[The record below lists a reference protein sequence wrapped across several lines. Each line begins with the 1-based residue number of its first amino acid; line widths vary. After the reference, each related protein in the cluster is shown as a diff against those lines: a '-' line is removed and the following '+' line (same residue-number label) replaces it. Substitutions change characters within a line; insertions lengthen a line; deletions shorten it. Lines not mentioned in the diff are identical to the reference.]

1 MKVLKPF
8 YYDDFKCIA
17 GDCIDNCCNAE
28 WEISI
33 DKKTYKKYRKLKG
46 QWGNKINNNI
56 GRIRSNISD
65 LRYGKIKLKDKGCSL
80 LDEKGLCTIHANLG
94 VGYLCNTCKVYP
106 RKITKLGEIYER
118 NLFMS
123 CPEVARYFV
132 RHKENFYFNM
142 DEEELSDLDKDYI
155 IDKSY
160 DEKLYNLL
168 WDSRSLAMEIIQF
181 KEIEI
186 WKRISFFKMLCD
198 KVQDIIN
205 KKQYDNYEEILNNFR
220 EQITNI
226 NVINSLDK
234 ISVIPEV
241 KFNFI
246 QSAIQVRVNNG
257 LNNNKFMNLIIEYN
271 EIFSKDINFKS
282 NIDNIIEKEEE
293 FNKYLKDKENIIE
306 NLLIYL
312 IYKYFMKALYTRDL
326 NAEVNNIILYYA
338 MVKMFLLARYNKNN
352 KELNEGDFVEIF
364 YLFSR
369 TVEHNVVFF
378 DNICRD
384 IKKAGYDTLAYM
396 TILVR

>member
-17 GDCIDNCCNAE
+17 GDCIDNCCHAE

-106 RKITKLGEIYER
+106 REITKFGEIYER

-155 IDKSY
+155 VDKSY

-186 WKRISFFKMLCD
+186 WKRIIFLKMLCD
-198 KVQDIIN
+198 KVQKLIN
-205 KKQYDNYEEILNNFR
+205 EENYEDYEKLLNTFR
-220 EQITNI
+220 NEITNI
-226 NVINSLDK
+226 DVINSLDK
-234 ISVIPEV
+234 IKFVEDV
-241 KFNFI
+241 KFDFI
-246 QSAIQVRVNNG
+246 QSIINKSSQLKRVKYSQLINDYYEMFNATDD
-257 LNNNKFMNLIIEYN
+257 KKENLKLL
-271 EIFSKDINFKS
+271 F
-282 NIDNIIEKEEE
+282 EKERE
-293 FNKYLKDKENIIE
+293 FNIFLKDYENILE

-312 IYKYFMKALYTRDL
+312 IYGYFMLALYSKDL
-326 NAEVNNIILYYA
+326 NKQVNKVVITYSMI
-338 MVKMFLLARYNKNN
+338 KMLLLGRWYKNN
-352 KELNEGDFVEIF
+352 KKLEEEDFVEVI
-364 YLFSR
+364 YVFSR
-369 TVEHNVVFF
+369 VIEHNRSFL
-378 DNICRD
+378 NKIYEA
-384 IKKAGYDTLAYM
+384 IKEVGYDKIAYT
-396 TILVR
+396 TILVH

>member
-17 GDCIDNCCNAE
+17 GDCIDNCCHVE

-106 RKITKLGEIYER
+106 REITKFGEIYER

-142 DEEELSDLDKDYI
+142 GEEELSDLDKDYI
-155 IDKSY
+155 VDKNY
-160 DEKLYNLL
+160 DENLYNLL
-168 WDSRSLAMEIIQF
+168 WYSRSLAMEIIQF

-186 WKRISFFKMLCD
+186 WKRIIFLKMLCD
-198 KVQDIIN
+198 KVQKLIN
-205 KKQYDNYEEILNNFR
+205 EENYEDYEKLLNTFR
-220 EQITNI
+220 NEITNI
-226 NVINSLDK
+226 DVINSLDK
-234 ISVIPEV
+234 IKLVPNV
-241 KFNFI
+241 KINFI
-246 QSAIQVRVNNG
+246 KSVVDISERVSRNKVKYNN
-257 LNNNKFMNLIIEYN
+257 LLEQYKKLFENDIDSNFENVIKKEY
-271 EIFSKDINFKS
+271 
-282 NIDNIIEKEEE
+282 E
-293 FNKYLKDKENIIE
+293 FNKYLNNEEYIME

-312 IYKYFMKALYTRDL
+312 IYKYFMRALYTKDL
-326 NAEVNNIILYYA
+326 NKEINNVIISYA
-338 MVKMFLLARYNKNN
+338 MIKMLLLGQYDANENKL
-352 KELNEGDFVEIF
+352 KEDDFVEVF
-364 YLFSR
+364 YVFSR
-369 TVEHNVVFF
+369 VIEHNKIFL
-378 DNICRD
+378 NKIYEA
-384 IKKAGYDTLAYM
+384 IKEVGYDKIAYT
-396 TILVR
+396 TILVH

>member
-106 RKITKLGEIYER
+106 REITKLGEIYER

-142 DEEELSDLDKDYI
+142 GEEELSDLDKDYI

-186 WKRISFFKMLCD
+186 WKRIIFLKMLTD
-198 KVQDIIN
+198 KVQKLIDEE
-205 KKQYDNYEEILNNFR
+205 NYENYEKVLNTFR
-220 EQITNI
+220 NEITNI
-226 NVINSLDK
+226 HVINSLDK
-234 ISVIPEV
+234 IKFVEDV
-241 KFNFI
+241 KFDFI
-246 QSAIQVRVNNG
+246 QSII
-257 LNNNKFMNLIIEYN
+257 NKSSQLKGAKYSQLINDYYEMFNVTDDKKENLKLL
-271 EIFSKDINFKS
+271 F
-282 NIDNIIEKEEE
+282 EKERE
-293 FNKYLKDKENIIE
+293 FNIFLKDYENILE

-312 IYKYFMKALYTRDL
+312 IYGYFMLALYSKDL
-326 NAEVNNIILYYA
+326 NKQVNKLVITYSMI
-338 MVKMFLLARYNKNN
+338 KMLLLGRWFKNN
-352 KELNEGDFVEIF
+352 KKLEEEDFVEVI
-364 YLFSR
+364 YVFSR
-369 TVEHNVVFF
+369 VIEHNRSFL
-378 DNICRD
+378 NKIYEA
-384 IKKAGYDTLAYM
+384 IKEVGYDKIAYT
-396 TILVR
+396 TILVH

>member
-17 GDCIDNCCNAE
+17 GDCIDNCCHAE

-106 RKITKLGEIYER
+106 REITKFGEIYER

-142 DEEELSDLDKDYI
+142 GEEELSDLDKDYI

-186 WKRISFFKMLCD
+186 WKRIIFLKILTD
-198 KVQDIIN
+198 KVQKLIDEE
-205 KKQYDNYEEILNNFR
+205 NYENYEKVLNTFR
-220 EQITNI
+220 NEITNI
-226 NVINSLDK
+226 DVINSLDK
-234 ISVIPEV
+234 IKFVEDV
-241 KFNFI
+241 KFDFI
-246 QSAIQVRVNNG
+246 QSIINKSSQLKRVKYSQLINDYYEMFNATDD
-257 LNNNKFMNLIIEYN
+257 KKENLKLL
-271 EIFSKDINFKS
+271 F
-282 NIDNIIEKEEE
+282 EKERE
-293 FNKYLKDKENIIE
+293 FNIFLKDYENILE

-312 IYKYFMKALYTRDL
+312 IYGYFMLALYSKDL
-326 NAEVNNIILYYA
+326 NKQVNKVVITYSMI
-338 MVKMFLLARYNKNN
+338 KMLLLGRWYNNKNLT
-352 KELNEGDFVEIF
+352 EEDFVEIL
-364 YLFSR
+364 YVFSR
-369 TVEHNVVFF
+369 VIEHSSTFLNK
-378 DNICRD
+378 IYEA
-384 IKKAGYDTLAYM
+384 IKEVGYDKIAYT
-396 TILVR
+396 TILVH

>member
-17 GDCIDNCCNAE
+17 GDCIDNCCHAE

-106 RKITKLGEIYER
+106 REITKFGEIYER

-142 DEEELSDLDKDYI
+142 GEEELSDLDKDYI

-186 WKRISFFKMLCD
+186 WKRIIFLKMLTD
-198 KVQDIIN
+198 KVQKLIDEE
-205 KKQYDNYEEILNNFR
+205 NYENYEKVLNTFR
-220 EQITNI
+220 NEITNI
-226 NVINSLDK
+226 DVINSLDK
-234 ISVIPEV
+234 IKFVEDV
-241 KFNFI
+241 KFDFI
-246 QSAIQVRVNNG
+246 QSIINKSSQLKRVKYSQLINDYYEMFNATDD
-257 LNNNKFMNLIIEYN
+257 KKENLKLL
-271 EIFSKDINFKS
+271 F
-282 NIDNIIEKEEE
+282 EKERE
-293 FNKYLKDKENIIE
+293 FNIFLKDYENILE

-312 IYKYFMKALYTRDL
+312 IYGYFMLALYSKDL
-326 NAEVNNIILYYA
+326 NKQVNKVVITYSMI
-338 MVKMFLLARYNKNN
+338 KMLLLGRWYKNN
-352 KELNEGDFVEIF
+352 KNLTEEDFVEIL
-364 YLFSR
+364 YVFSR
-369 TVEHNVVFF
+369 VIEHSSIFLNK
-378 DNICRD
+378 IYEA
-384 IKKAGYDTLAYM
+384 IKEVGYDKIAYT
-396 TILVR
+396 TILVH

>member
-1 MKVLKPF
+1 MKVLRPF

-17 GDCIDNCCNAE
+17 GDCIDNCCHAE

-106 RKITKLGEIYER
+106 REITKFGEIYER

-186 WKRISFFKMLCD
+186 WKRIIFLKILTD
-198 KVQDIIN
+198 KVQKLIDEE
-205 KKQYDNYEEILNNFR
+205 NYENYEKVLNTFR
-220 EQITNI
+220 NEITNI
-226 NVINSLDK
+226 DVINSLDK
-234 ISVIPEV
+234 IKFVEDV
-241 KFNFI
+241 KFDFI
-246 QSAIQVRVNNG
+246 QSIINKSSQLKRVKYSQLINDYYEMFNATDD
-257 LNNNKFMNLIIEYN
+257 KKENLKLL
-271 EIFSKDINFKS
+271 F
-282 NIDNIIEKEEE
+282 EKERE
-293 FNKYLKDKENIIE
+293 FNIFLKDYENILE

-312 IYKYFMKALYTRDL
+312 IYGYFMLALYSKDL
-326 NAEVNNIILYYA
+326 NKQVNKVVITYSMI
-338 MVKMFLLARYNKNN
+338 KMLLLGRWYKNN
-352 KELNEGDFVEIF
+352 KNLTEEDFVEIL
-364 YLFSR
+364 YVFSR
-369 TVEHNVVFF
+369 VIEHSSTFLNK
-378 DNICRD
+378 IYEA
-384 IKKAGYDTLAYM
+384 IKEVGYDKIAYT
-396 TILVR
+396 TILVH

>member
-17 GDCIDNCCNAE
+17 GDCIDNCCHAE

-106 RKITKLGEIYER
+106 REITKFGEIYER

-186 WKRISFFKMLCD
+186 WKRIIFLKILTD
-198 KVQDIIN
+198 KVQKLIDEES
-205 KKQYDNYEEILNNFR
+205 YENYEKVLNTFR
-220 EQITNI
+220 NEITNI
-226 NVINSLDK
+226 DVINSLDK
-234 ISVIPEV
+234 IKFVEDV
-241 KFNFI
+241 KFDFI
-246 QSAIQVRVNNG
+246 QSIINKSSQLKRVKYSQLINDYYEMFNATDD
-257 LNNNKFMNLIIEYN
+257 KKENLKLL
-271 EIFSKDINFKS
+271 F
-282 NIDNIIEKEEE
+282 EKERE
-293 FNKYLKDKENIIE
+293 FNIFLKDYENILE

-312 IYKYFMKALYTRDL
+312 IYGYFMLALYSKDL
-326 NAEVNNIILYYA
+326 NKQVNKVVITYSMI
-338 MVKMFLLARYNKNN
+338 KMLLLGRWYKNN
-352 KELNEGDFVEIF
+352 KNLTEEDFVEIL
-364 YLFSR
+364 YVFSR
-369 TVEHNVVFF
+369 VIEHSSTFLNK
-378 DNICRD
+378 IYEA
-384 IKKAGYDTLAYM
+384 IKEVGYDKIAYT
-396 TILVR
+396 TILVH

>member
-17 GDCIDNCCNAE
+17 GDCIDNCCHAK

-46 QWGNKINNNI
+46 QWANKINNNI

-106 RKITKLGEIYER
+106 REITKLGEIYER

-142 DEEELSDLDKDYI
+142 GEEELSDLDKDYI

-186 WKRISFFKMLCD
+186 WKRIIFLKILTD
-198 KVQDIIN
+198 KVQKLIDEE
-205 KKQYDNYEEILNNFR
+205 NYENYEKVLNTFR
-220 EQITNI
+220 NEITNI
-226 NVINSLDK
+226 DVINSLDK
-234 ISVIPEV
+234 IKFVEDV
-241 KFNFI
+241 KFDFI
-246 QSAIQVRVNNG
+246 QSIINKSSQLKRVKYSQLINDYYEMFNATDD
-257 LNNNKFMNLIIEYN
+257 KKENLKLL
-271 EIFSKDINFKS
+271 F
-282 NIDNIIEKEEE
+282 EKERE
-293 FNKYLKDKENIIE
+293 FNIFLKDYENILE

-312 IYKYFMKALYTRDL
+312 IYGYFMLALYSKDL
-326 NAEVNNIILYYA
+326 NKQVNKVVITYSMI
-338 MVKMFLLARYNKNN
+338 KMLLLGRWYKNN
-352 KELNEGDFVEIF
+352 KNLTEEDFVEIL
-364 YLFSR
+364 YVFSR
-369 TVEHNVVFF
+369 VIEHSSTFLNK
-378 DNICRD
+378 IYEA
-384 IKKAGYDTLAYM
+384 IKEVGYDKIAYT
-396 TILVR
+396 TILVH

>member
-8 YYDDFKCIA
+8 YYDNFKCIV
-17 GDCIDNCCNAE
+17 GDCIDNCCHAE

-33 DKKTYKKYRKLKG
+33 DKRTYKKYKKLKG

-106 RKITKLGEIYER
+106 REITKFGEIYER

-142 DEEELSDLDKDYI
+142 GEEELSDLDKDYI

-186 WKRISFFKMLCD
+186 WKRIIFLKMLCD
-198 KVQDIIN
+198 KVQKLIN
-205 KKQYDNYEEILNNFR
+205 EENYEDYEKLLNTFR
-220 EQITNI
+220 NEITNI
-226 NVINSLDK
+226 DVINSLDK
-234 ISVIPEV
+234 IKLVPNV
-241 KFNFI
+241 KINFI
-246 QSAIQVRVNNG
+246 KSVVDISERVSRNKVKYNN
-257 LNNNKFMNLIIEYN
+257 LLEQYKKLFENDIDSNFENVIKKEY
-271 EIFSKDINFKS
+271 
-282 NIDNIIEKEEE
+282 E
-293 FNKYLKDKENIIE
+293 FNKYLNNEEYIME

-312 IYKYFMKALYTRDL
+312 IYKYFMRALYTKDL
-326 NAEVNNIILYYA
+326 NKEINNVIISYV
-338 MVKMFLLARYNKNN
+338 MIKMLLLGQYDANENKL
-352 KELNEGDFVEIF
+352 KEDDFVEVF
-364 YLFSR
+364 YVFSR
-369 TVEHNVVFF
+369 VIEHNKIFL
-378 DNICRD
+378 NKIYEA
-384 IKKAGYDTLAYM
+384 IKEVGYDKIAYT
-396 TILVR
+396 TILVH

>member
-17 GDCIDNCCNAE
+17 GECIDNCCHAE

-106 RKITKLGEIYER
+106 REIIKLGEIYER

-155 IDKSY
+155 ADKSY

-168 WDSRSLAMEIIQF
+168 WDSRSLAMKIIQF

-186 WKRISFFKMLCD
+186 WKRIIFLKILTD
-198 KVQDIIN
+198 KVQKLIDEES
-205 KKQYDNYEEILNNFR
+205 YENYEKVLNTFR
-220 EQITNI
+220 SEITNVE
-226 NVINSLDK
+226 VINSLDK
-234 ISVIPEV
+234 IKLVPNV
-241 KFNFI
+241 KVNFI
-246 QSAIQVRVNNG
+246 KSVVDISEKVSINKIKYNN
-257 LNNNKFMNLIIEYN
+257 LLEQYKKLFEN
-271 EIFSKDINFKS
+271 D
-282 NIDNIIEKEEE
+282 IDNNFENVIKKEYE
-293 FNKYLKDKENIIE
+293 FNKYLNNKEYIME

-312 IYKYFMKALYTRDL
+312 IYKYFMRALHTKDL
-326 NAEVNNIILYYA
+326 NKEINNVIISYA
-338 MVKMFLLARYNKNN
+338 MIKMLLLGRWHKNN
-352 KELNEGDFVEIF
+352 KNLTEEDFVGVL
-364 YLFSR
+364 YVFSR
-369 TVEHNVVFF
+369 VIEHNKIFL
-378 DNICRD
+378 DKIYEA
-384 IKKAGYDTLAYM
+384 IKEVGYDKIAYT
-396 TILVR
+396 TILVH

>member
-17 GDCIDNCCNAE
+17 GDCIDNCCHVE

-106 RKITKLGEIYER
+106 REITKLGEIYER

-142 DEEELSDLDKDYI
+142 GEEELSELDKDYI
-155 IDKSY
+155 VDKSY

-168 WDSRSLAMEIIQF
+168 WGSRSLAIEIIQF

-186 WKRISFFKMLCD
+186 WKRIIFLKMLTD
-198 KVQDIIN
+198 KVQRLIEEE
-205 KKQYDNYEEILNNFR
+205 NYEDYEKVLNAFR
-220 EQITNI
+220 NEITNI
-226 NVINSLDK
+226 DVINSLDK
-234 ISVIPEV
+234 IKLVPKV
-241 KFNFI
+241 KINFI
-246 QSAIQVRVNNG
+246 KSVVDISEKVSRNKVKYNN
-257 LNNNKFMNLIIEYN
+257 LLDEYKKLFEN
-271 EIFSKDINFKS
+271 DIDRNFEFVIK
-282 NIDNIIEKEEE
+282 KEEE
-293 FNKYLKDKENIIE
+293 FNKYLKDQENIME

-312 IYKYFMKALYTRDL
+312 IYKYFMRALHTKDL
-326 NAEVNNIILYYA
+326 NKEINNVIISYA
-338 MVKMFLLARYNKNN
+338 MIKMLLLGQYDANENKLKEDDFVEVFYVFSRVIEHNKMFLNKIYEGV
-352 KELNEGDFVEIF
+352 KEV
-364 YLFSR
+364 
-369 TVEHNVVFF
+369 
-378 DNICRD
+378 
-384 IKKAGYDTLAYM
+384 GYDKIAYT
-396 TILVR
+396 TILVH

>member
-17 GDCIDNCCNAE
+17 GDCIDNCCHAE

-106 RKITKLGEIYER
+106 REITKLGEIYER

-142 DEEELSDLDKDYI
+142 GEEELSDLDKDYI

-186 WKRISFFKMLCD
+186 WKRIIFLKMLTD
-198 KVQDIIN
+198 KAQKLIDEE
-205 KKQYDNYEEILNNFR
+205 NYENYEKVLNTFR
-220 EQITNI
+220 NEITNI
-226 NVINSLDK
+226 DVINSLDK
-234 ISVIPEV
+234 IKFVEDV
-241 KFNFI
+241 KFDFI
-246 QSAIQVRVNNG
+246 QSIINKSSQLKRVKYSQLINDYYEMFNATDD
-257 LNNNKFMNLIIEYN
+257 KKENLKLL
-271 EIFSKDINFKS
+271 F
-282 NIDNIIEKEEE
+282 EKERE
-293 FNKYLKDKENIIE
+293 FNIFLKDYENILE

-312 IYKYFMKALYTRDL
+312 IYGYFMLALYSKDL
-326 NAEVNNIILYYA
+326 NKQVNKVVITYSMI
-338 MVKMFLLARYNKNN
+338 KMLLLGRWYKNN
-352 KELNEGDFVEIF
+352 KKLEEEDFVEVI
-364 YLFSR
+364 YVFSR
-369 TVEHNVVFF
+369 VIEHNRSFL
-378 DNICRD
+378 NKIYEA
-384 IKKAGYDTLAYM
+384 IKEVGYDKIAYT
-396 TILVR
+396 TILVH

>member
-17 GDCIDNCCNAE
+17 GDCIDNCCHAE

-106 RKITKLGEIYER
+106 REITKLGEIYER

-142 DEEELSDLDKDYI
+142 GEEELSDLDKDYI

-186 WKRISFFKMLCD
+186 WKRIIFLKILTD
-198 KVQDIIN
+198 KVQKLIDEES
-205 KKQYDNYEEILNNFR
+205 YENYEKVLNTFR
-220 EQITNI
+220 NEITNI
-226 NVINSLDK
+226 DVINSLDK
-234 ISVIPEV
+234 IKFVEDV
-241 KFNFI
+241 KFDFI
-246 QSAIQVRVNNG
+246 QSIINKSSQLKRVKYSQLINDYYEMFNATDD
-257 LNNNKFMNLIIEYN
+257 KKENLKLL
-271 EIFSKDINFKS
+271 F
-282 NIDNIIEKEEE
+282 EKERE
-293 FNKYLKDKENIIE
+293 FNIFLKDYENILE

-312 IYKYFMKALYTRDL
+312 IYGYFMLALYSKDL
-326 NAEVNNIILYYA
+326 NKQVNKVVITYSMI
-338 MVKMFLLARYNKNN
+338 KMLLLGRWYKNN
-352 KELNEGDFVEIF
+352 KNLTEEDFVEVL
-364 YLFSR
+364 YVFSR
-369 TVEHNVVFF
+369 VIEHSSTFLNK
-378 DNICRD
+378 IYEA
-384 IKKAGYDTLAYM
+384 IKEVGYDKIAYT
-396 TILVR
+396 TILVH